1 MRATPEV
8 SQVLRW
14 EGILIDPVGALLAVL
29 VFQFIVAG
37 TESYLLFLQSI
48 AVGALAGVV
57 AAVTLGYLIRRHW
70 VPEYLL
76 NVVALAWV
84 VLTFAGSNYLAHESG
99 LLAVTVMG
107 IWLGNIRGLDRP
119 RCSVSRKVCPF

>member
-1 MRATPEV
+1 MINPLLRTMRATPEV

-48 AVGALAGVV
+48 GVGVLAGAV
-57 AAVTLGYLIRRHW
+57 AALTLGYLIRRHW

-84 VLTFAGSNYLAHESG
+84 VHG
-99 LLAVTVMG
+99 LC
-107 IWLGNIRGLDRP
+107 RQ
-119 RCSVSRKVCPF
+119 